1 MENRPVVRQN
11 EARRLLNDIYADAG
25 NRKHPFWNDCDPAHA
40 AWVSG
45 FTKIEVIANGEDI

>member
-11 EARRLLNDIYADAG
+11 EARLLNDIYSDAG

-40 AWVSG
+40 AWDSG
-45 FTKIEVIANGEDI
+45 ITKIEVIANGEDI